1 LVKAARSARLSAVHD
16 GAAALSG
23 EGCSPALFQKGGSEV
38 AKKNYAVLLWRWHD
52 IALIPNM
59 KRPFQ

>member
-1 LVKAARSARLSAVHD
+1 MRLSAVHD

-23 EGCSPALFQKGGSEV
+23 EGCSPELFQKDASEV

-59 KRPFQ
+59 KRLFQ

>member
-16 GAAALSG
+16 GAALSG
-23 EGCSPALFQKGGSEV
+23 EDRSPALFQKGGSEV